1 MATVVV
7 VEDHALLAETLRLG
21 LEARGIPTGVLAA
34 RPLDELSAAL
44 LERRPTLVLLD
55 LDLGEFGDSTPLIA
69 PLIAAGIRVLVVSGT
84 PDRERIAAA
93 FDAGAVG
100 YCAKRDGFDEL
111 MAKTERALASGMLL
125 DPELRLGL
133 SAEVAANRARRA
145 AVLAPFARLTE
156 REQATLHSLCHGAS
170 VTAIAADWVVSEATV
185 RSHVRAVLMKLGVS
199 SQLAAVALALRTG
212 WFTQAA

>member
-1 MATVVV
+1 MADVVI

-21 LEARGIPTGVLAA
+21 LHARGIDTDVLAA
-34 RPLDELSAAL
+34 QPLDQLTAAL
-44 LERRPTLVLLD
+44 LEGGPMLVLLD
-55 LDLGEFGDSTPLIA
+55 LDLGEFKDSTPIIV
-69 PLIAAGIRVLVVSGT
+69 PLVASGIRVLVVSGT

-93 FDAGAVG
+93 FEAGAVG

-111 MAKTERALASGMLL
+111 MTKTERALGSDMLL
-125 DPELRLGL
+125 DPELRLAL
-133 SAEVAANRARRA
+133 TAEVSAGRARRA
-145 AVLAPFARLTE
+145 AALAPFAQLTE

-170 VTAIAADWVVSEATV
+170 VTTIAAEWVVSEATV